1 MYIRNMFFFW
11 LLDSCCDDTPA
22 MRARVFLSYV
32 EEHGPELRRALSKN
46 ITYDADIFEDAFSA
60 AVVKVHDMIL
70 AGKVVASL
78 KNYFFIAAKNEYIQ
92 MDNKRKRNN
101 AICEGTEA
109 AEGCIDPSAAP
120 EIAMSALAGIRQ
132 RLWAVYPIP
141 AVELFERYMAGGI
154 SYAKLGA
161 ETGRS
166 PRSIADDIRAMRR
179 FIASDKECKKIRA
192 SYYDAYN

>member
-1 MYIRNMFFFW
+1 MFFFW
-11 LLDSCCDDTPA
+11 NLEYYDNTPA

-32 EEHGPELRRALSKN
+32 EARGPELRMALAKN

-60 AVVKVHDMIL
+60 AVVKVHDRIL

-78 KNYFFIAAKNEYIQ
+78 KNYFFIAARNEYIQ

-101 AICEGTEA
+101 AIREGTEA
-109 AEGCIDPSAAP
+109 AEGCIDPSATP
-120 EIAMSALAGIRQ
+120 EIAMSALAGIRR

-179 FIASDKECKKIRA
+179 FITTDKECIKIRS